1 MKNVYKFYLID
12 KTSDRYFDVKA
23 IVKKQ
28 VQIIKTWQLK
38 ERFNSILQVRTNSL
52 LLVINGVHFSLC

>member
-23 IVKKQ
+23 IVKKTSANNQ
-28 VQIIKTWQLK
+28 DMATKRTIQ
-38 ERFNSILQVRTNSL
+38 FNPLSKD
-52 LLVINGVHFSLC
+52 